1 MSKIYNSFFS
11 KDGRNLEA
19 LREEFSAGRYL
30 EDMDY
35 IVYLMSK

>member
-1 MSKIYNSFFS
+1 MSKIHNSFFS

-19 LREEFSAGRYL
+19 LREEFSAGKYL